1 MKSVFFYAQL
11 NKKLAKSALY
21 HIMHCFAFFPWFKGP
36 FELPFSIKYT
46 VGPLR
51 SGIPNLVRIRTK
63 VTKMVRNRSGI
74 GHLTRSGFF
83 WDAPGMT
90 STNVIMDRWIKYIY
104 ATTSFKVTNVCE
116 QRAFLT
122 GINVSCLII
131 FDCFLPFFTLLPL
144 FYRFKRTKRLKVLK
158 SSKCGPEKV
167 WI

>member
-1 MKSVFFYAQL
+1 MVLHETPAPPGSWSVIFLHWPQ
-11 NKKLAKSALY
+11 KKRTVVIYLLGPNEKLY

-51 SGIPNLVRIRTK
+51 SGIPNLVRIWTK

-83 WDAPGMT
+83 WDAHGMT
-90 STNVIMDRWIKYIY
+90 STNVIMDRWVKYIY

-122 GINVSCLII
+122 GINVGCLII

-144 FYRFKRTKRLKVLK
+144 FL
-158 SSKCGPEKV
+158 S
-167 WI
+167 I